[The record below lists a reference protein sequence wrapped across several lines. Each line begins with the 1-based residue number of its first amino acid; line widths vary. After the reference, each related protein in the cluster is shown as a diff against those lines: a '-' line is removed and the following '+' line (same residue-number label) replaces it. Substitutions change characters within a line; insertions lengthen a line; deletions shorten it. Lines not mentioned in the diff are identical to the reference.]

1 MRSAIR
7 PHRREGQFFLAPG
20 EVAHRRYEALRAYF
34 VEGETAAAVAD
45 RFGYTE
51 STVATLVRD
60 FRGGDRAFFL
70 DRRPGPRIA
79 PAKMAAREEVLRL
92 RAAGH
97 SVTEIAAALATGPT
111 ALNPTGVWERSC
123 ATKDRAACRSGPPTS
138 GSAPCAITRP
148 VYGGW

>member
-7 PHRREGQFFLAPG
+7 PHRREGQFFLDPT

-34 VEGETAAAVAD
+34 VEGAPAAAVAD

-60 FRGGDRAFFL
+60 FRAGDRAFFL

-79 PAKMAAREEVLRL
+79 PAKAAAREEVLRL
-92 RAAGH
+92 RAAGKRLWA
-97 SVTEIAAALATGPT
+97 V
-111 ALNPTGVWERSC
+111 
-123 ATKDRAACRSGPPTS
+123 
-138 GSAPCAITRP
+138 ITRARNGFRLP
-148 VYGGW
+148 ARDRVSRRAG